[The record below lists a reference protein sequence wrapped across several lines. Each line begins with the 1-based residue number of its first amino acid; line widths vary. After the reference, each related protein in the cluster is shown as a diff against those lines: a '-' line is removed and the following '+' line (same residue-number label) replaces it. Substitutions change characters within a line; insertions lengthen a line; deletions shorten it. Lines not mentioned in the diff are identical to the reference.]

1 MYFLGID
8 AGTTGVTVG
17 VYDADGN
24 LVAKSYS
31 EFETY
36 YPNRDGLSRMPSTG
50 GTAL

>member
-1 MYFLGID
+1 MHFLGID

-36 YPNRDGLSRMPSTG
+36 YPQPGWVEQDADRKSVV
-50 GTAL
+50 